1 MPVGILLFHI
11 QLGSGVGL
19 MRWLTLCQ
27 HAWDLYDR
35 AVKSGK
41 WASYLKHRKSC
52 KECRVEER

>member
-1 MPVGILLFHI
+1 
-11 QLGSGVGL
+11 

-41 WASYLKHRKSC
+41 WTSYLKHRKSC
-52 KECRVEER
+52 KECRVEERR